1 MKSMFSRLFRQKR
14 LFKSSE
20 TTVQALK
27 FPTDL
32 STKFD
37 IFQYLNFN
45 IPDLQLVK
53 LSLDSG
59 QKEKAV
65 EQFFRYI
72 KTRQT
77 PMFMCNWWKR
87 EETVQTLKEEYP
99 ESVPNLLKA
108 ADNILQH
115 KFLLFSKH
123 IIHAGTPI
131 FWSGNYEAGINHNN
145 NNTIWEPGKTYTK
158 SSLLAETRGDIHF
171 VWGLNRHQHFLDL
184 GKAYWYT
191 GEEEFVQ
198 EFMDEIID
206 WINQNPYPMSVNW
219 VDSYEIALR
228 GLFWIFGY
236 MFFFSSD
243 LADEEFFCRF
253 YQVLLFHGHAVYDS
267 LGTASISLKPH
278 HIVANA
284 AFLYLLGT
292 VFPEYM
298 HSKTWSKFGWLI
310 LQWES
315 TLLSLEDIIQSSLA
329 TLVHTVELYCSVLI
343 VRKNNRYHVPHT
355 VIEGLTKMLEHLSLF
370 IKPNGTLAR
379 FGDEPPF
386 QLTRGMYAQS
396 ESFRYLFSMAAVLL
410 KKGEFKVLG
419 KTFEEPLIWFFGNQ
433 GVQEFEKLAA
443 KSLPP
448 QSVLA
453 SNSSYG
459 VMRSGWDQDS
469 GYCIISNNAARPKR
483 QDNLKHTDLLS
494 FELFANGNELLT
506 DCGPYSLQES
516 EEWNQYFRSAHAH
529 NSITVDRIKYI
540 NFSDQHIES
549 KFDQWVSTPVF
560 DFLSGYHTGFEDLEE
575 PVVHRRSIF
584 YFKPNY
590 WIITD
595 LLTGE
600 GQHFFDQ
607 YFHFPPLRLNV
618 DFVNKGVN
626 IQVDQHHHFT
636 LMPIGPDEMDVMIF
650 TGGDT
655 PDSGWLST
663 GYKHRVEA
671 PFIKYGKRAR
681 VPICF
686 HTLLCAYNAE
696 KALSISGRHLRVFS
710 QETPLLSDEVSAIEL
725 SMQYETHYF
734 VLLYKN
740 RQQIQFENITFSGT
754 LLFMRKQEEEI
765 LELILHNAT
774 LLTMGDRVIFQSDA
788 PVEGLVLEVS
798 DDSLNVLCSGSH
810 TFRTQL
816 PQIKQVFVNE
826 RKAFLKQEDDMLFIS
841 TSRI

>member
-1 MKSMFSRLFRQKR
+1 MFSRLFRPKR

-20 TTVQALK
+20 TSVKTLE
-27 FPTDL
+27 FPTEF

-59 QKEKAV
+59 QKEKAF
-65 EQFFRYI
+65 EQFFHYI
-72 KTRQT
+72 KARQT

-87 EETVQTLKEEYP
+87 EEILQRLKEHYP
-99 ESVPNLLKA
+99 EAVPNILKA

-123 IIHAGTPI
+123 VIHTGTPI
-131 FWSGNYEAGINHNN
+131 FWSGDYEEGSNYHNT
-145 NNTIWEPGKTYTK
+145 NTIWEPGKTYSKAT
-158 SSLLAETRGDIHF
+158 LLAETRGDIHF

-198 EFMDEIID
+198 EFIDEIID
-206 WINQNPYPMSVNW
+206 WIGQNPYYLSVNW

-243 LADEEFFCRF
+243 LVDEEFFCRF
-253 YQVLLFHGHAVYDS
+253 YQFLLFHGHAVYES
-267 LGTASISLKPH
+267 LRTASKSLKPH
-278 HIVANA
+278 HAVADA

-298 HSKTWSKFGWLI
+298 HSKTWSKFGWEI
-310 LQWES
+310 LQWKS
-315 TLLSLEDIIQSSLA
+315 NLLTVENIIEGSLA
-329 TLVHTVELYCSVLI
+329 SLVNSIELYCIVLV
-343 VRKNNRYHVPHT
+343 VRKNNRYHTPHT
-355 VIEGLTKMLEHLSLF
+355 IIEGLAKMLEQLSLF
-370 IKPNGTLAR
+370 IKPNGSLTR
-379 FGDEPPF
+379 FAEEHPI

-396 ESFRYLFSMAAVLL
+396 ENFRYLFSMAAVLL

-419 KTFEEPLIWFFGNQ
+419 KTFEEPLLWFFGSQ
-433 GVQEFEKLAA
+433 GCQDFEKLAIQ
-443 KSLPP
+443 SLPR
-448 QSVLA
+448 QSYLA
-453 SNSSYG
+453 PNCSYG
-459 VMRSGWDQDS
+459 VMRSGWEHDS
-469 GYCIISNNAARPKR
+469 GYCIIFNDVTRP
-483 QDNLKHTDLLS
+483 QGQHTLKHTDLLS
-494 FELFANGNELLT
+494 LELYANGNELLI
-506 DCGPYSLQES
+506 DSGPYSFQET
-516 EEWNQYFRSAHAH
+516 EEWNQYFCSTYAH

-540 NFSDQHIES
+540 NFSDRSIQS
-549 KFDQWVSTPVF
+549 KFDQWVSTSVF
-560 DFLSGYHTGFEDLEE
+560 DFLSGYHTGFGDLEE
-575 PVVHRRSIF
+575 PVTHRRSIF
-584 YFKPNY
+584 YFKPSY
-590 WIITD
+590 WLISD

-626 IQVDQHHHFT
+626 IQVDQHYHFT
-636 LMPIGPDEMDVMIF
+636 LMPIGPDGMDVMIF

-655 PDSGWLST
+655 PDSGWIST
-663 GYKHRVEA
+663 GYKHKMEA

-681 VPICF
+681 VPVCF
-686 HTLLCAYNAE
+686 HTLLCAYNSE
-696 KALSISGRHLRVFS
+696 KALEISGRHLRAFS
-710 QETPLLSDEVSAIEL
+710 QDNTPLLSDEVSVIEL
-725 SMQYETHYF
+725 SLEYETHYF
-734 VLLYKN
+734 VLSYKKP
-740 RQQIQFENITFSGT
+740 QQIQFENVLFSGT
-754 LLFMRKQEEEI
+754 LLFMRKQEEMI
-765 LELILHNAT
+765 LEVVLHNAT
-774 LLTMGDRVIFQSDA
+774 LLTMGGLVIFQSDT

-798 DDSLNVLCSGSH
+798 DESLHILCPGNY

-816 PQIKQVFVNE
+816 PQIKQVFIND
-826 RKAFLKQEDDMLFIS
+826 RRAFLKQEDDMFFVS
-841 TSRI
+841 TLRI